1 MYYDNTTGYCYRFA
15 KQDTTYLWTKI
26 VDSDVTEALRVAST
40 AQDTADGKRT
50 IFTEIPSP
58 PYNEGDLYLK
68 DKDLYVCNVS
78 KESGTF
84 EETDFIIATKYTD
97 DTKANEVLSN
107 LNTFV
112 DTTYKNAMKSMSNQI
127 DGKIATWYMNGEP
140 TLENSPAKDW
150 NEEEIKSHTGDM
162 YYDKETGYSYIFEKE
177 NNTYKW
183 TKITD
188 KDTTEALAIANAA
201 QDTADGK
208 RRIFI
213 VEPTPPYDN
222 GDLWI
227 KDNEIYICQISKEEG
242 QPYQEQDFI
251 NNLKYTDNTVA
262 NAIVDE
268 LGGTETTVLAGQV
281 VTITKGFAKFAD
293 LADPTSSTTIA
304 GEHIKT
310 GNISSN
316 NYVQNQKGM
325 NINLTKGTLDTKNF
339 KVDEYGNI
347 NLFNGAKIIG
357 ENGLMTT
364 YIQEAKPREAGNTA
378 NILGYYADYSSYADM
393 KQKLFINISIPKGFE
408 ITSAKV
414 VGYHTPVKWSGLDI
428 SATWGYVRKLKLYK
442 AKNLNNSLVT
452 EDVDSGFSMP
462 SNYTYEEITGALGT
476 DGWTAT
482 APNDT
487 KHDTESFETSDI
499 KTIFQTNGKTKE
511 GVYQIMIEPSEAC
524 NSSWTKAEKVART
537 AYCPSVILILEGY
550 MTYK

>member
-1 MYYDNTTGYCYRFA
+1 M
-15 KQDTTYLWTKI
+15 
-26 VDSDVTEALRVAST
+26 RVAST

-112 DTTYKNAMKSMSNQI
+112 NTTYKNAMKSMSNQI

-208 RRIFI
+208 RRIF
-213 VEPTPPYDN
+213 VVQPTPPYDN

-227 KDNEIYICQISKEEG
+227 KDNEIYICQISKKEG

-325 NINLTKGTLDTKNF
+325 NINLTKGILDTKNF
-339 KVDEYGNI
+339 KVDEYGNV

-462 SNYTYEEITGALGT
+462 SNYTYEEITGALGN

-482 APNDT
+482 APSDT
-487 KHDTESFETSDI
+487 KHDTELFETSDI

>member
-1 MYYDNTTGYCYRFA
+1 M
-15 KQDTTYLWTKI
+15 
-26 VDSDVTEALRVAST
+26 RVAST

-188 KDTTEALAIANAA
+188 KDTTAALAIANAA

-227 KDNEIYICQISKEEG
+227 KDNEIYICQISKAEG

-268 LGGTETTVLAGQV
+268 LGGTKTTVLEGQV
-281 VTITKGFAKFAD
+281 FTIAKGFAKFAD

-339 KVDEYGNI
+339 KVDEYGNV

-378 NILGYYADYSSYADM
+378 NVLGYYTDYSSYADM
-393 KQKLFINISIPKGFE
+393 KQKLFINVSIPKGFE

-414 VGYHTPVKWSGLDI
+414 IGYHTPVKWSGLDI
-428 SATWGYVRKLKLYK
+428 SSTWGYVRKLKLYK

-452 EDVDSGFSMP
+452 EDIDSGFSIP
-462 SNYTYEEITGALGT
+462 SNYTYEEITGALGS

-482 APNDT
+482 APSDT
-487 KHDTESFETSDI
+487 KHNTELFETSDI

-524 NSSWTKAEKVART
+524 NSSWTKTQKVART
-537 AYCPSVILILEGY
+537 AYCPSVILIVEGY
-550 MTYK
+550 MTYQ

>member
-1 MYYDNTTGYCYRFA
+1 MLGLKKNVETQLRALIKIDNELNNFITATTKGMNKLQEQVDGNITTWFKDGIPTLDNYPVNTWQESEYNIHLGDLYYDNLTGYCYRFA
-15 KQDTTYLWTKI
+15 KQEELYFWTKI
-26 VDSDVTEALRVAST
+26 VDNDV
-40 AQDTADGKRT
+40 
-50 IFTEIPSP
+50 
-58 PYNEGDLYLK
+58 
-68 DKDLYVCNVS
+68 
-78 KESGTF
+78 
-84 EETDFIIATKYTD
+84 
-97 DTKANEVLSN
+97 
-107 LNTFV
+107 
-112 DTTYKNAMKSMSNQI
+112 
-127 DGKIATWYMNGEP
+127 
-140 TLENSPAKDW
+140 
-150 NEEEIKSHTGDM
+150 
-162 YYDKETGYSYIFEKE
+162 
-177 NNTYKW
+177 
-183 TKITD
+183 
-188 KDTTEALAIANAA
+188 TEALAIANAA

-208 RRIFI
+208 RRIF
-213 VEPTPPYDN
+213 VVQPTPPYDN

-227 KDNEIYICQISKEEG
+227 KDNEIYICQISKKEG

-268 LGGTETTVLAGQV
+268 LGGTKTTVLAGQV

-339 KVDEYGNI
+339 KVDEYGNV

-462 SNYTYEEITGALGT
+462 SNYTYEEITGALGN

-482 APNDT
+482 APSDT
-487 KHDTESFETSDI
+487 KHDTELFETSDI

-524 NSSWTKAEKVART
+524 NPSWTKAEKVART

>member
-208 RRIFI
+208 RRIF
-213 VEPTPPYDN
+213 VVQPTPPYDN

-227 KDNEIYICQISKEEG
+227 KDNEIYICQISKKEG

-268 LGGTETTVLAGQV
+268 LGGTKTTVLAGQV

-339 KVDEYGNI
+339 KVDEYGNV

-462 SNYTYEEITGALGT
+462 SNYTYEEITGALGI

-482 APNDT
+482 APSDT

-524 NSSWTKAEKVART
+524 NPSWTKAEKVART

>member
-1 MYYDNTTGYCYRFA
+1 M
-15 KQDTTYLWTKI
+15 
-26 VDSDVTEALRVAST
+26 RVAST

-112 DTTYKNAMKSMSNQI
+112 NTTYKNAMKSMSNQI

-188 KDTTEALAIANAA
+188 KDTTEALATANAA

-208 RRIFI
+208 RRIF
-213 VEPTPPYDN
+213 VVQPTPPYDN

-227 KDNEIYICQISKEEG
+227 KDNEIYICQISKKEG
-242 QPYQEQDFI
+242 QPYQKKDFI

-268 LGGTETTVLAGQV
+268 LGGTKTTVLAGQV

-339 KVDEYGNI
+339 KVDEYGNV

-524 NSSWTKAEKVART
+524 NPSWPKAEKVART

>member
-1 MYYDNTTGYCYRFA
+1 M
-15 KQDTTYLWTKI
+15 
-26 VDSDVTEALRVAST
+26 RVAST

-112 DTTYKNAMKSMSNQI
+112 NTTYKNAMKSMSNQI

-208 RRIFI
+208 RRIF
-213 VEPTPPYDN
+213 VVQPTPPYDN

-227 KDNEIYICQISKEEG
+227 KDNEIYICQISKKEG

-268 LGGTETTVLAGQV
+268 LGGTKTTVLAGQV

-293 LADPTSSTTIA
+293 LEDPTSSTTIA

-325 NINLTKGTLDTKNF
+325 NINLTKGILDTKNF
-339 KVDEYGNI
+339 KVDEYGNV

-442 AKNLNNSLVT
+442 AKNLNNSLVA

-462 SNYTYEEITGALGT
+462 SNYTYEEITGALGI

-482 APNDT
+482 APSDT

-524 NSSWTKAEKVART
+524 NPSWTKAEKVART